1 MSTPAQRGT
10 TTVSDRA
17 VRRIVE
23 RAAAEALPGDTAGA
37 TARGSVAVRGQR
49 ARVRIGVAVAYP
61 APLADTVRRVQEHV
75 TERTRGLAGLDVTR
89 AEVRVDR
96 LTLRAVPVP
105 VAQPEERPARRS
117 VRRFRSSRR
126 VPVAVLLLAAVVGCG
141 AVGLDVV
148 RVHVRDRPAAGW
160 RTGAV
165 DWLSG
170 HGPGDVPVVLGG
182 AALALLGVWLVVL
195 AVAPGQRRLLTLAAP
210 ASYPEAAVDR
220 SVVLALVHGAVSGV
234 AGTGRVRVRVRRRS
248 VRVRAGLAF
257 GDAAAVRKDVDVA
270 ARRAL
275 TGCLLGRAPRLRV
288 RVRPEPVWH
297 PPEPDASGRGASEP
311 DAAGPGARE
320 PDVSEPPAAGVP
332 EAPAAGPSGAAPL
345 GQPTT
350 GDA

>member
-1 MSTPAQRGT
+1 MSAPAQRGT

-23 RAAAEALPGDTAGA
+23 RAAAEALPGDTSAA
-37 TARGSVAVRGQR
+37 VARGSVAVRGQR
-49 ARVRIGVAVAYP
+49 AQVRIGVAVAYP

-75 TERTRGLAGLDVTR
+75 TERTRGLAGLEVTR
-89 AEVRVDR
+89 TAVRVDT

-105 VAQPEERPARRS
+105 AAQSEERPARRRA
-117 VRRFRSSRR
+117 RRFRSSRR

-148 RVHVRDRPAAGW
+148 RVHVRDRQAAAW

-165 DWLSG
+165 DWLSR

-182 AALALLGVWLVVL
+182 AAVALLGVWLVVL

-210 ASYPEAAVDR
+210 ASYPDAAVDR
-220 SVVLALVHGAVSGV
+220 SAVLALMHGAVTGV
-234 AGTGRVRVRVRRRS
+234 AGTGRVRVRVGRRR

-257 GDAAAVRKDVDVA
+257 GEVAAVRREVDAA

-275 TGCLLGRAPRLRV
+275 TGCLLGRTPRLRV
-288 RVRPEPVWH
+288 QVRPEPVWR
-297 PPEPDASGRGASEP
+297 PPETDVLGPDVSERDVSRP
-311 DAAGPGARE
+311 DPRE
-320 PDVSEPPAAGVP
+320 PDVPEEPASGPS
-332 EAPAAGPSGAAPL
+332 GPSGAAPL
-345 GQPTT
+345 GQTT